1 MDVENSE
8 LLVIA
13 CNDTLFFP
21 VNAGLEFSVVHVR
34 VHSRRYILVLLLLSM
49 PDQLVCPTDFILSK
63 SKLTLY
69 AILLWLEGSV
79 LGLIALW

>member
-1 MDVENSE
+1 VDVENSE

-34 VHSRRYILVLLLLSM
+34 VHSSRYILVLFLLSM
-49 PDQLVCPTDFILSK
+49 PDQLLCPIDFILLK
-63 SKLTLY
+63 SKLILY
-69 AILLWLEGSV
+69 AILLWLERAV